1 MFDFA
6 KSEKLKPT
14 DLKSSEPIKTSDYT
28 TYGMTETCN
37 NCVHY
42 EACKAMY
49 QIAYKDFNNYTFI
62 RACELYKS
70 AADVEEV
77 KHGQWIEVDDG
88 VLIGNGKHIECSKCG
103 TWRKDKQKL
112 NYCPNCGAKMD
123 GGKQD
128 DL

>member
-14 DLKSSEPIKTSDYT
+14 DLKPSEPTKTSSEKVMKKYIDADKLCEGLRGMASVLAPFKRNTIFGVIETIKI
-28 TYGMTETCN
+28 M
-37 NCVHY
+37 H
-42 EACKAMY
+42 
-49 QIAYKDFNNYTFI
+49 
-62 RACELYKS
+62 

-88 VLIGNGKHIECSKCG
+88 VLIGNGKHIECSECG

-123 GGKQD
+123 GDSK
-128 DL
+128 